1 MLYLCCHMSNVDKNI
16 LTRMLYDLFRDRS
29 GLGPNVFQ
37 HPCMRLACFDGY
49 FKRHCVTVKS
59 VDVVIFFFCPIIH
72 SPVHQAS
79 CGQQFLTWT
88 ERPGMN
94 IWSSSRPKT
103 WEGIWA
109 DYPGPQPSLWSW
121 LMSTTTPLTSEGVS
135 AAVIRSLYCWPLS
148 IFSLQNVRVS
158 VWVQIEMIKRLV
170 MAFVTAV

>member
-16 LTRMLYDLFRDRS
+16 LNRMLYDLFRDRS
-29 GLGPNVFQ
+29 GLGPYVFQ
-37 HPCMRLACFDGY
+37 CPCAKLYAFATVWWWFQEASC
-49 FKRHCVTVKS
+49 HCEICWCC
-59 VDVVIFFFCPIIH
+59 DFFFFFSIIR

-88 ERPGMN
+88 ERPRMN

-109 DYPGPQPSLWSW
+109 DYPGLQPSLWSW

-148 IFSLQNVRVS
+148 ISGAVECPCVCVS
-158 VWVQIEMIKRLV
+158 TDWND
-170 MAFVTAV
+170 